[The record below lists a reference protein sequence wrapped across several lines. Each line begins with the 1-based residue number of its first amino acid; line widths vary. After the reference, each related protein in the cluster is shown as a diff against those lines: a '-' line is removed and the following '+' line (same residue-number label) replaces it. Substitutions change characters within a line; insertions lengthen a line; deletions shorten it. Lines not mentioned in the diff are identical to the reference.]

1 MAGKSLERARGRGF
15 MYVGVCACMHICVYT
30 CMYVMYVIICN
41 CSNCSECLLC
51 AVLIKWYRKCCYCY
65 CYCSIACDGCNRTL
79 VACRTIRF
87 VKGFLSFN
95 PLAFTHVPPDVT
107 TSKLCEDSIIGYS
120 VWQCVRKMY
129 GSFRWR
135 DYRLSIML
143 WAFFSHGNLSLFMEF

>member
-1 MAGKSLERARGRGF
+1 MMCVIHMAGESLERARGRVF
-15 MYVGVCACMHICVYT
+15 MHVGVCACTHICVH
-30 CMYVMYVIICN
+30 MYVMYVIIYN
-41 CSNCSECLLC
+41 YSNCSECLLC
-51 AVLIKWYRKCCYCY
+51 AVLTKWYWKCCYYCCYYYYCIY

-79 VACRTIRF
+79 VACRTSRC

-120 VWQCVRKMY
+120 VWHCVCKMY

-135 DYRLSIML
+135 D
-143 WAFFSHGNLSLFMEF
+143 